1 MATVALLGT
10 GLLGS
15 GMVENL
21 LRKGETV
28 RVWNRSQAKLAP
40 LVALGAVATVSPAE
54 AVAGADRVHVVLS
67 EDDAVDGVLAAAGPG
82 LGEGTPVFDHS
93 TNRPDL
99 VLERT
104 ARLREGGV
112 RYLSAPVFMSP
123 ADGRNGTGLM
133 LIAGPTDEVE
143 AARPAL
149 EAMTG
154 RLWHVGERPDLA
166 SAYKLLGN
174 GLLIGMSGV
183 LGDVLAIGDAQGIAP
198 DQVAALFDV
207 FKVGN
212 AMPAFLQ
219 RVARKGEMPASFE
232 LNMARKDVRLMM
244 ESAGGADGLV
254 VLPAVAGAMDRAL
267 AEGHASRDY
276 SIYAW
281 PRGRR

>member
-21 LRKGETV
+21 LQKGETV
-28 RVWNRSQAKLAP
+28 RVWNRSQGKLAP
-40 LVALGAVATVSPAE
+40 LAALGAVPTASPSE
-54 AVAGADRVHVVLS
+54 AVTGADRVHVVLS
-67 EDDAVDGVLAAAGPG
+67 EDDAVDAVLEAAAPG
-82 LGEGTPVFDHS
+82 LAEGTPIFDHS
-93 TNRPDL
+93 TNRPDR
-99 VLERT
+99 VVERFN
-104 ARLREGGV
+104 RLRASGL
-112 RYLSAPVFMSP
+112 RYLSAPVFMGP

-133 LIAGPTDEVE
+133 LIAGPTHEVE
-143 AARPAL
+143 AAQAAL
-149 EAMTG
+149 SAMTG

-166 SAYKLLGN
+166 SVYKLLGN
-174 GLLIGMSGV
+174 GLLISMSGV
-183 LGDVLAIGDAQGIAP
+183 LGDLLALGEAQGVAP
-198 DQVAALFDV
+198 DQVAGLFEV

-219 RVARKGEMPASFE
+219 RVARKGQQPASFE
-232 LNMARKDVRLMM
+232 LSMARKDVRLMV
-244 ESAGGADGLV
+244 ESAGGADGLI

-267 AEGHASRDY
+267 AEGHATRDF

>member
-67 EDDAVDGVLAAAGPG
+67 EDDAVDGVLAAAVMTRTVSASGMDWGVLAAAGPE
-82 LGEGTPVFDHS
+82 LTEGTPIFDHS

-104 ARLREGGV
+104 SRLRGAGV
-112 RYLSAPVFMSP
+112 RYLSAPVFMGP

-166 SAYKLLGN
+166 SAYKLLGRER
-174 GLLIGMSGV
+174 
-183 LGDVLAIGDAQGIAP
+183 P
-198 DQVAALFDV
+198 
-207 FKVGN
+207 
-212 AMPAFLQ
+212 P
-219 RVARKGEMPASFE
+219 PAS
-232 LNMARKDVRLMM
+232 
-244 ESAGGADGLV
+244 S
-254 VLPAVAGAMDRAL
+254 
-267 AEGHASRDY
+267 
-276 SIYAW
+276 
-281 PRGRR
+281 